1 MAPFRILVAA
11 AALTVWLAPLAFA
24 KEYNKRPHIAPDTR
38 AKIDRVLARE
48 RAKRATAGA
57 TVIRGD
63 VVNTDCGKLEVGNID
78 SDAVKPGRKID
89 QTVVVTGDVIN
100 VANCR

>member
-11 AALTVWLAPLAFA
+11 AALTVWLAPLALA
-24 KEYNKRPHIAPDTR
+24 REYNKRPHIAPDTR
-38 AKIDRVLARE
+38 AKIDRVLAKE
-48 RAKRATAGA
+48 RMKRATAGA

-63 VVNTDCGKLEVGNID
+63 VVNTDCGKLEVGNVD
-78 SDAVKPGRKID
+78 SVRPGQKID

>member
-1 MAPFRILVAA
+1 MTVFRLGLVL
-11 AALTVWLAPLAFA
+11 ALCVLWSLPPVDAR
-24 KEYNKRPHIAPDTR
+24 EYNKRPHIAPQTR

-57 TVIRGD
+57 TVVRGD
-63 VVNTDCGKLEVGNID
+63 VVNTGCGKLDVGN
-78 SDAVKPGRKID
+78 VENTKPGQKVD

-100 VANCR
+100 VARCR

>member
-1 MAPFRILVAA
+1 MDAFRILFAAVAVG
-11 AALTVWLAPLAFA
+11 LWLAPAVPA
-24 KEYNKRPHIAPDTR
+24 KEYNKRPHIDPQTR

-57 TVIRGD
+57 TVVRGD
-63 VVNTDCGKLEVGNID
+63 VVNTGCGALEVGNID
-78 SDAVKPGRKID
+78 SVKPGQKVE